1 MINTAFTKTMEK
13 VRKYRYI
20 TLLTTKEKRNYLAK
34 SNYHLSKE
42 FLEIL
47 SGIKTKK
54 SLSILK
60 IRKMAS
66 YEF

>member
-1 MINTAFTKTMEK
+1 MINTAFTKTIEK
-13 VRKYRYI
+13 VRKNRYI

-42 FLEIL
+42 FSEIL
-47 SGIKTKK
+47 LGIKMKK
-54 SLSILK
+54 SLSILE